1 MSVMIGHVTQ
11 WGKFLPYNPRAVIRR
26 PWLLLVALLAALGVV
41 VAIWTSID
49 RRPPEWDYAN
59 HLGRALQCYRI
70 LAEPGH
76 DRAREI
82 LEATAFYPPVT
93 TCAAGLLYFLFPVVP
108 LTAQAV
114 MLGFLALG
122 VVSVFL
128 LGRRLLDSEAG
139 LLAALL
145 LATAPFVVFSLTN
158 FQLDVPVT
166 GMVALC
172 LYLLARTEGFSA
184 TTRSV
189 ALGLGLGV
197 GMLTK
202 PPFAVYLLPPLLWIA
217 WRVSR
222 EHGYGERLARLGRL
236 AIALGIAGVVALPW
250 YGPRLIGLPLQI
262 MNRSFKQAAL
272 SEKPATLSAE
282 GLLYYPTTF
291 PVQFGLLAALLF
303 VWGLWAIRRERSRG
317 FLWMAALGPFAVFC
331 LIQNKNL
338 RYTLPILPAA
348 ALVAAAGARALR
360 PSLRR
365 GATWACV
372 AVGAL
377 QVSMTAFALPA
388 PPTLP
393 MSGLPMVF
401 IRPPEPAEWP
411 QRRILADVERESG
424 GEAVTVAIVPNH
436 EYFSVSNFRYDT
448 ARLRLPFRTIGGWSG
463 PPFGVDFVV
472 VKTGYQGPPWTA
484 EKSERLTRAVEGADP
499 YLAEVFPV
507 VGQYP
512 LPDGSLASL
521 HRRRIPPLAGWSPA
535 RVAARLA
542 EAPATLLRANV
553 RDPQGL
559 RVTLDYRP
567 EALLRGEVEQA
578 RLTADSATVG
588 ELDRRRRSPLKLHDI
603 RLVVE
608 GLVFNP
614 RRLVEGDLE
623 VLDARAL
630 RIEHAIVTQADLD
643 EFLHGQPAGTG
654 VEVGLGDGAASVRVT
669 RLGPEIA
676 ARVQLVPSTADRPLA
691 LAVDRVRV
699 ARLPIPDLL
708 ADWIVRQF
716 DPTLALRRLPA
727 VVSLPAVRIRSGQ
740 IEIGD
745 QQ

>member
-1 MSVMIGHVTQ
+1 
-11 WGKFLPYNPRAVIRR
+11 
-26 PWLLLVALLAALGVV
+26 
-41 VAIWTSID
+41 
-49 RRPPEWDYAN
+49 
-59 HLGRALQCYRI
+59 
-70 LAEPGH
+70 
-76 DRAREI
+76 
-82 LEATAFYPPVT
+82 
-93 TCAAGLLYFLFPVVP
+93 
-108 LTAQAV
+108 
-114 MLGFLALG
+114 
-122 VVSVFL
+122 
-128 LGRRLLDSEAG
+128 
-139 LLAALL
+139 
-145 LATAPFVVFSLTN
+145 
-158 FQLDVPVT
+158 
-166 GMVALC
+166 
-172 LYLLARTEGFSA
+172 
-184 TTRSV
+184 
-189 ALGLGLGV
+189 
-197 GMLTK
+197 
-202 PPFAVYLLPPLLWIA
+202 
-217 WRVSR
+217 
-222 EHGYGERLARLGRL
+222 
-236 AIALGIAGVVALPW
+236 
-250 YGPRLIGLPLQI
+250 
-262 MNRSFKQAAL
+262 
-272 SEKPATLSAE
+272 
-282 GLLYYPTTF
+282 
-291 PVQFGLLAALLF
+291 
-303 VWGLWAIRRERSRG
+303 
-317 FLWMAALGPFAVFC
+317 
-331 LIQNKNL
+331 
-338 RYTLPILPAA
+338 
-348 ALVAAAGARALR
+348 
-360 PSLRR
+360 
-365 GATWACV
+365 
-372 AVGAL
+372 
-377 QVSMTAFALPA
+377 
-388 PPTLP
+388 
-393 MSGLPMVF
+393 MVF

-614 RRLVEGDLE
+614 RRLVETGDLE

-699 ARLPIPDLL
+699 ARLPIPDIL

-727 VVSLPAVRIRSGQ
+727 VVSLPSVRIRSGQ